1 VSRCAAFAAVLVGIG
16 LLREPT
22 TAAAHPGAPADDRS
36 RVQFTG
42 NATVSSERLRAA
54 IAEYPLFDD
63 AGAIVPEVLERDL
76 LLISAFYW
84 DRGHAQVKV
93 GEPVISP
100 SKDAVTIPIEEGPV
114 FTMGPVAVTGELIG
128 SAKANLAMVRVRS
141 GATFSRTRIAND
153 REALSNFHQDQG
165 YAYANVIPITKIDLA
180 RKTIGLT
187 FEISRGKRSYFE
199 RIEVYGNSKTPTHAV
214 RRAMKIA
221 EGDLFT
227 NSALVDGKRRVEA
240 LGFDEVVLA
249 TKRGSSDERVVL
261 MIEVQE

>member
-1 VSRCAAFAAVLVGIG
+1 MSLYAVFAAALVGLC
-16 LLREPT
+16 LLLDPAT
-22 TAAAHPGAPADDRS
+22 GAAHPGAPSDAGP

-42 NATVSSERLRAA
+42 NAAVSSDRLRAA

-76 LLISAFYW
+76 LLIAVFYW

-93 GEPVISP
+93 GKPVISP
-100 SKDAVTIPIEEGPV
+100 SRDAVTISIEEGPV

-128 SAKANLAMVRVRS
+128 SAKANLAMVRVRP
-141 GATFSRTRIAND
+141 GVTFSRTRIAND
-153 REALSNFHQDQG
+153 RETLSNFYQDQG
-165 YAYANVIPITKIDLA
+165 YAYANVTPVTKVDTA

-187 FEISRGKRSYFE
+187 FEITRGKRAHVE
-199 RIEVYGNSKTPTHAV
+199 RIEIHGNSKTPTHAI

-227 NSALVDGKRRVEA
+227 NLAIVDSKRRIEA
-240 LGFDEVVLA
+240 LGFDHVA
-249 TKRGSSDERVVL
+249 IAMKRGSSDGLAVL
-261 MIEVQE
+261 IFEVQE